1 MNAEI
6 QLERQLML
14 NQVWKVLRGTFGKHE
29 LDVQDIGM
37 SQYGVSL
44 RQAPF
49 ELAIVVVISLSF

>member
-1 MNAEI
+1 
-6 QLERQLML
+6 ML
-14 NQVWKVLRGTFGKHE
+14 NQVRKVLRDTFGKHE